1 MAISTYMNR
10 LNLKKKKYN
19 STEAW
24 LLLEGQLISRVGRP
38 DMACPSN
45 HRVSTDKAPDITG
58 L

>member
-1 MAISTYMNR
+1 MNR